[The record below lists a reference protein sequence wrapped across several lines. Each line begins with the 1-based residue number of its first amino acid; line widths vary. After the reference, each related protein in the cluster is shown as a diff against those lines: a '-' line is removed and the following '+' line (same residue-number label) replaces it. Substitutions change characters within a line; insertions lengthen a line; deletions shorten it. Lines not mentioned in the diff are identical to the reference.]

1 MILSSNNIM
10 ASLEA
15 MLFAA
20 GDPVEPGKLAEV
32 LDVDVENVIKML
44 GHLEAMYDEN
54 NRGLRLIRIDGKY
67 QLCTREEYSDEV
79 RGLLEIKKNT
89 PLSQA
94 AFEVLAIVAY
104 NKTVT
109 RSFIEQIRGVD
120 CSGPVSNLIQ
130 KGLIEE
136 KGRLD
141 LPGRPLVYGTTDRFL
156 RCFSLNSLDDLPD
169 LPEEEKQ
176 DDSQTSLFEDEKS
189 KEPDIPDADRRPC
202 GPLRS
207 ERADGHVQ
215 AVCRAA
221 GGRGQ
226 GLLLLLHRGAA
237 GGTARRT
244 ARQR

>member
-1 MILSSNNIM
+1 MSSNNVL

-20 GDPVEPGKLAEV
+20 GDPVEPAKLAEV
-32 LDVDVENVIKML
+32 LDIDVENVIKML

-54 NRGLRLIRIDGKY
+54 DGGLRLIRIDGKY
-67 QLCTREEYSDEV
+67 QLCTREEYSEEV

-104 NKTVT
+104 NKAVT

-169 LPEEEKQ
+169 LPANTEEK
-176 DDSQTSLFEDEKS
+176 DDSQTSLFADGENNPDEK
-189 KEPDIPDADRRPC
+189 EED
-202 GPLRS
+202 S
-207 ERADGHVQ
+207 ES
-215 AVCRAA
+215 
-221 GGRGQ
+221 
-226 GLLLLLHRGAA
+226 
-237 GGTARRT
+237 
-244 ARQR
+244 

>member
-1 MILSSNNIM
+1 M

-44 GHLEAMYDEN
+44 GHLEAMY
-54 NRGLRLIRIDGKY
+54 
-67 QLCTREEYSDEV
+67 EEYSDEV

-189 KEPDIPDADRRPC
+189 KEPDIPDAQTFEE
-202 GPLRS
+202 GV
-207 ERADGHVQ
+207 E
-215 AVCRAA
+215 
-221 GGRGQ
+221 
-226 GLLLLLHRGAA
+226 
-237 GGTARRT
+237 
-244 ARQR
+244 

>member
-1 MILSSNNIM
+1 MNSNNVLS
-10 ASLEA
+10 ALEA

-20 GDPVEPGKLAEV
+20 GDPVEPAKLAEV
-32 LDVDVENVIKML
+32 LDIDIENVIKML
-44 GHLEAMYDEN
+44 GHLEATYDE
-54 NRGLRLIRIDGKY
+54 REGGLRLIRVDGKY
-67 QLCTREEYSDEV
+67 QICTREEYSEEI

-109 RSFIEQIRGVD
+109 RSFIEQVRGVD

-156 RCFSLNSLDDLPD
+156 RCFSLNSLEDLPD
-169 LPEEEKQ
+169 LPENTENKDEN
-176 DDSQTSLFEDEKS
+176 QTSLFEEENNNDEIS
-189 KEPDIPDADRRPC
+189 KASQPKNEQ
-202 GPLRS
+202 
-207 ERADGHVQ
+207 EDGE
-215 AVCRAA
+215 
-221 GGRGQ
+221 
-226 GLLLLLHRGAA
+226 
-237 GGTARRT
+237 
-244 ARQR
+244 

>member
-1 MILSSNNIM
+1 MKGKNVL

-20 GDPVEPGKLAEV
+20 GDPVEPAKLAEI
-32 LDVDVENVIKML
+32 LDIDIENVIKML
-44 GHLEAMYDEN
+44 GHLEALYDEN
-54 NRGLRLIRIDGKY
+54 DSGLRVIRVDGKY
-67 QLCTREEYSDEV
+67 QLCTREEYADDV
-79 RGLLEIKKNT
+79 RSLLEIKKNT

-169 LPEEEKQ
+169 LPDNSDEK
-176 DDSQTSLFEDEKS
+176 DDSQTSLFEEGGSGDGADGGKDSDEKQ
-189 KEPDIPDADRRPC
+189 E
-202 GPLRS
+202 
-207 ERADGHVQ
+207 DGE
-215 AVCRAA
+215 
-221 GGRGQ
+221 
-226 GLLLLLHRGAA
+226 
-237 GGTARRT
+237 
-244 ARQR
+244 

>member
-1 MILSSNNIM
+1 MSSNNVL
-10 ASLEA
+10 ASIEA

-32 LDVDVENVIKML
+32 LDIDVENVIKML

-54 NRGLRLIRIDGKY
+54 DSGLRLIRVDGKY
-67 QLCTREEYSDEV
+67 QLCTREEYSEEV

-94 AFEVLAIVAY
+94 AFEVLAIIAY

-169 LPEEEKQ
+169 LPDNSEEK
-176 DDSQTSLFEDEKS
+176 DDSQTSLFEEDES
-189 KEPDIPDADRRPC
+189 ADNQNAQMQNTDKQ
-202 GPLRS
+202 
-207 ERADGHVQ
+207 EDGE
-215 AVCRAA
+215 
-221 GGRGQ
+221 
-226 GLLLLLHRGAA
+226 
-237 GGTARRT
+237 
-244 ARQR
+244 

>member
-1 MILSSNNIM
+1 MKGKNVL

-20 GDPVEPGKLAEV
+20 GDPVEPTKLAEV
-32 LDVDVENVIKML
+32 LDIDIENVIKML
-44 GHLEAMYDEN
+44 GHLEALYDEKDS
-54 NRGLRLIRIDGKY
+54 GLRVIRVDGKY
-67 QLCTREEYSDEV
+67 QLCTREEYADDV
-79 RGLLEIKKNT
+79 RSLLEIKKNT

-169 LPEEEKQ
+169 LPDNSDEK
-176 DDSQTSLFEDEKS
+176 DDSQTSLFEEGGSGDSADGGKDSDEKQ
-189 KEPDIPDADRRPC
+189 E
-202 GPLRS
+202 
-207 ERADGHVQ
+207 DGE
-215 AVCRAA
+215 
-221 GGRGQ
+221 
-226 GLLLLLHRGAA
+226 
-237 GGTARRT
+237 
-244 ARQR
+244 

>member
-1 MILSSNNIM
+1 MSSNNIM

-54 NRGLRLIRIDGKY
+54 NRGLRLIRVDGKY
-67 QLCTREEYSDEV
+67 QLCTREEYADEV

-169 LPEEEKQ
+169 LPEEEKK
-176 DDSQTSLFEDEKS
+176 DDSQTSLFEDDNDETS
-189 KEPDIPDADRRPC
+189 DIPEAEILAEGD
-202 GPLRS
+202 
-207 ERADGHVQ
+207 EE
-215 AVCRAA
+215 
-221 GGRGQ
+221 
-226 GLLLLLHRGAA
+226 
-237 GGTARRT
+237 
-244 ARQR
+244 

>member
-1 MILSSNNIM
+1 MSSNNIL
-10 ASLEA
+10 ASIEA

-20 GDPVEPGKLAEV
+20 GDPVEPVKLAEV
-32 LDVDVENVIKML
+32 LDIDVENVIKML

-54 NRGLRLIRIDGKY
+54 DSGLRLIRIDGKY
-67 QLCTREEYSDEV
+67 QLCTREEYSEEV

-120 CSGPVSNLIQ
+120 CSGSLSNLIQ
-130 KGLIEE
+130 KGLVEE

-169 LPEEEKQ
+169 LPEDAENK
-176 DDSQTSLFEDEKS
+176 DDSQTSLFENGEEQS
-189 KEPDIPDADRRPC
+189 EVDADVIQ
-202 GPLRS
+202 
-207 ERADGHVQ
+207 EDNE
-215 AVCRAA
+215 
-221 GGRGQ
+221 
-226 GLLLLLHRGAA
+226 
-237 GGTARRT
+237 
-244 ARQR
+244 